1 MMNYRKIK
9 ISKLLVVV
17 SLFLL
22 IPFSS
27 FSQEKELISPY
38 ITLQYFKNTDG
49 LKSLKT
55 ILTYSVNRMELPLP
69 RQEIFFYTG
78 TAKVLLASVSTDD
91 NGIATFPVDEK
102 TLPVDKTGQWSFISE
117 YNGNDTIEAAS
128 SDPLNIKDLTMEMTL
143 SEEDS
148 IKTISI
154 KAFSMENGKPVPD
167 VNEMISVYVPR
178 MFSLLSIGDIF
189 LDENGMASLEFP
201 SDIPG
206 DKSGNITII
215 SKLEDHPLFGNV
227 EKRETLQWGVP
238 TSLPAPVVHRALWT
252 KEPPMWMIV
261 TLSILLTGV
270 WGHYLFA
277 VISLILIKIDSKK
290 KKTDKEEYGL
300 N

>member
-1 MMNYRKIK
+1 MMNYRTKK
-9 ISKLLVVV
+9 ISKKLLVVN
-17 SLFLL
+17 LFLL
-22 IPFSS
+22 LSAFS
-27 FSQEKELISPY
+27 FSQDEGLISPY

-55 ILTYSVNRMELPLP
+55 TLTYSVNRMELPLP

-78 TAKVLLASVSTDD
+78 TTKELLASVITDD
-91 NGIATFPVDEK
+91 KGVATFPVDEK
-102 TLPVDKTGQWSFISE
+102 TLPVDNEGHWSFVSE

-128 SDPLNIKDLTMEMTL
+128 SDPLSIKDLTLEMTL
-143 SEEDS
+143 SEADS
-148 IKTISI
+148 IKTASI
-154 KAFSMENGKPVPD
+154 KAFSMENGKEVPD
-167 VNEMISVYVPR
+167 ANELISVYVTR
-178 MFSLLSIGDIF
+178 MFSLLSVGDLF
-189 LDENGMASLEFP
+189 LDENGTASVEVP

-227 EKRETLQWGVP
+227 EKRETLQWGIP
-238 TSLPAPVVHRALWT
+238 TSLPAPVIHRALWT

-277 VISLILIKIDSKK
+277 IISLILIKIDSKK
-290 KKTDKEEYGL
+290 KKADKEEYRL